1 MNQRT
6 SVKSKLA
13 VMNFLEFAIWGTYLT
28 CIGNYLGSNGLGGE
42 ISLFYAVQGVVSI
55 FMPAIMGILAD
66 KFIQPQRLLG
76 LCHLA
81 AALFMGLAWHY
92 GYTHPGNI
100 EFGTIFTLYTIS
112 VAFFM
117 PTIAL
122 ANTVAFST
130 LRRHG
135 MDTVSDFP
143 PIRVLGTVGFIAAM
157 WFVNGFYIYD
167 GHWDTCYPIRSETL
181 LNSTR
186 DSSIRSISLHYAPSS
201 DCVSL
206 STVSSSPPARS

>member
-143 PIRVLGTVGFIAAM
+143 YSGSGHGR
-157 WFVNGFYIYD
+157 FYRGDVVCQRFLY
-167 GHWDTCYPIRSETL
+167 L
-181 LNSTR
+181 
-186 DSSIRSISLHYAPSS
+186 
-201 DCVSL
+201 
-206 STVSSSPPARS
+206 